1 MKRSTIFTLTG
12 LLAWLPIFQLAGAIG
27 QTAGDGNPAV
37 NAAQGVDELKKQ
49 SVGSQKIRFQFQE
62 SDWKDVIPWFAEQAG
77 FSLQPINDWPEGTFY
92 LKDDSE
98 YTTMEALDQL
108 NHALRMRNPA
118 FTLIRNR
125 NMLIMTQLENAKLP
139 NDLIETVSPDDLD
152 SRGKYEIL
160 SCVFDLGDLSGDT
173 MYQELRPMVDKD
185 NQDFFAVFPAA
196 NQIHVRETGGT
207 LRDIRNL
214 IDTAKRRLIGDNQ
227 SVNVYRLK
235 NVDAETF
242 MLIAR
247 GLLRMEPG
255 RDFTEDGSLTIS
267 REPFGDRLF
276 IRGTDKMQKMFDETA
291 KVVDVPLDAEGE
303 VEIAKLRFKNYSI
316 LVDPK
321 LGYDLLQT
329 VLEGTPARMQQDEV
343 TGNITILGR
352 DEDHLAVEE
361 ALAAVAGEGGES
373 FEIIKLVNGDASEI
387 MLAVQSLLRQT
398 ATAETV
404 SGPVVMANSVLNQI
418 LVRGK
423 PQEVREVTRMV
434 ADLDENSLPM
444 ETGPRTGTRIINM
457 DASDMDALTPSLLQ
471 DLLSETG
478 RINVFNVVLPEQRKD
493 LNSRLRGLPEKS
505 SELEDLEK
513 FMQGEGVV
521 PPPAKRVAPAEKQ
534 DTSPRDSRGSSNNR
548 GRLLGAPS
556 VVILAHY
563 FGVASCLQTGLLV
576 PASLQVPQDEASSAK
591 TSDEFARQNASDYRP
606 VDVIPSVPGAPI
618 DARFTDYGI
627 VLNSKDLD
635 ALDDLEQAIRGRLDE
650 DAETQLPTFFF
661 LQYRKAENMKPFI
674 EEFFG
679 LADSGGGGGGGAGG
693 LMGGMM
699 NNMLGGGAGD
709 LLGGL
714 LGGGGGATSGSGAGI
729 LEGDVRFGMDAS
741 FNSIYVAGATGG
753 DLDQISQLIELLDKP
768 DPPHDPDTIGE
779 FRSIKIFHHDL
790 EELKMRIEEL
800 IPDYLDTAKG
810 EGGVPQNNEAAQMM
824 KALAQLQGGKAGGA
838 AAEEQEKPKARLSVD
853 LTTKQLLFTGP
864 ESTYQKILTIVR
876 DLDVP
881 QLSETPIVMYLQRQS
896 NNQAVLDTLKN
907 VWPDNIEI
915 IEPDAV
921 EDNSASSPDG
931 TSKSP
936 TATGSD
942 ATARA
947 QQQQQQQMQ
956 QAREAFGRMMQQQG
970 GGRGGPGGDGGGR
983 GGAGGGRGGAG
994 GGGGQPGGGG
1004 GQPGGGGGQPQ
1015 IFGGRGN

>member
-12 LLAWLPIFQLAGAIG
+12 LLAWLPMFQLSGAIG
-27 QTAGDGNPAV
+27 QTAEDGNPAV
-37 NAAQGVDELKKQ
+37 AAQGVDELKKQ

-98 YTTMEALDQL
+98 YTTLEALDQL
-108 NHALRMRNPA
+108 NHALRMRTPP

-125 NMLIMTQLENAKLP
+125 NMLIMTQLENANFP
-139 NDLIETVSPDDLD
+139 NELIETVNPDDLD

-173 MYQELRPMVDKD
+173 MYQELRPMVGKN

-227 SVNVYRLK
+227 SVHVYRLK

-255 RDFTEDGSLTIS
+255 RDFTDDGSLTIS

-276 IRGTDKMQKMFDETA
+276 IRGTDKMQKLFNETA
-291 KVVDVPLDAEGE
+291 QVVDVPQDAEEG

-361 ALAAVAGEGGES
+361 ALAAIAGEGGES
-373 FEIIKLVNGDASEI
+373 FEIIKLVNGDASQI
-387 MLAVQSLLRQT
+387 QLAVQSLLRQT

-404 SGPVVMANSVLNQI
+404 SGPVVMANPVLNQI

-434 ADLDENSLPM
+434 ADLDKNSLPV

-457 DASDMDALTPSLLQ
+457 DASDMDALTPSLLE
-471 DLLSETG
+471 DLFGETG
-478 RINVFNVVLPEQRKD
+478 RRNSLNIVLPDQRKD

-513 FMQGEGVV
+513 FMQGEGVE

-534 DTSPRDSRGSSNNR
+534 DSPRRDSRGSFNNR
-548 GRLLGAPS
+548 GRLFGSPS
-556 VVILAHY
+556 VVLLAHCV
-563 FGVASCLQTGLLV
+563 GVTSWLQTGLLV
-576 PASLQVPQDEASSAK
+576 PSSLQVPQDETSSAK

-606 VDVIPSVPGAPI
+606 IDAIPSVPGAPI

-627 VLNSKDLD
+627 VLNSEDLD
-635 ALDDLEQAIRGRLDE
+635 ALDDMEQAIRSRLDE

-661 LQYRKAENMKPFI
+661 LQFRKAENMKPFI

-679 LADSGGGGGGGAGG
+679 LADSGAGGGGGGAGG

-709 LLGGL
+709 LLDGL
-714 LGGGGGATSGSGAGI
+714 MGGGGGGASGSGAGI
-729 LEGDVRFGMDAS
+729 LEGEVRFGMDAS

-768 DPPHDPDTIGE
+768 DPPHNPDTIGE
-779 FRSIKIFHHDL
+779 FRTIEIFHRDP
-790 EELKMRIEEL
+790 EELKVLVEKQ
-800 IPDYLDTAKG
+800 IPDFIATEKT
-810 EGGVPQNNEAAQMM
+810 EGGAAQNNEAAQMM
-824 KALAQLQGGKAGGA
+824 KALAQLQGGKGGGA
-838 AAEEQEKPKARLSVD
+838 AAEEQEKPQARLGVD
-853 LTTKQLLFTGP
+853 VTTNRLLVTGP
-864 ESTYQKILTIVR
+864 DFIYQEILTIVK
-876 DLDVP
+876 DLDVQ
-881 QLSETPIVMYLQRQS
+881 QLSDSPTVTILQRQV
-896 NNQAVLDTLKN
+896 NNQAVLDTLKAMFS
-907 VWPDNIEI
+907 DDIEI
-915 IEPDAV
+915 VESAAV
-921 EDNSASSPDG
+921 DDNSESSADG

-970 GGRGGPGGDGGGR
+970 GGRGGPGGGGGGR
-983 GGAGGGRGGAG
+983 GGANGGGAGGGRGGAG

-1004 GQPGGGGGQPQ
+1004 GQIPG
-1015 IFGGRGN
+1015 FGGRGN